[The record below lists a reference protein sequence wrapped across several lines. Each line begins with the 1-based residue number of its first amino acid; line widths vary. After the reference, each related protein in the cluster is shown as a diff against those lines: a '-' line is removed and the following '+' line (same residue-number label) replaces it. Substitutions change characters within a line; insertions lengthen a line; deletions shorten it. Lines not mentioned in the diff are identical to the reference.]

1 VSIPKAPEVKAPPPV
16 AYEAK
21 GRRDPFREP
30 VTGVE
35 VKGGLTVAEVKL
47 VGILYGRQG
56 PMALVEAPDGLG
68 YILRPGDL
76 LGNGRVLEVGLE
88 SVTFSVTERLGQ
100 PPTRTV
106 VKLKT
111 D

>member
-1 VSIPKAPEVKAPPPV
+1 MPKAPEVKLPTPV
-16 AYEAK
+16 PYEAK

-35 VKGGLTVAEVKL
+35 AKGGLTVAEVKL

-76 LGNGRVLEVGLE
+76 LGNGRVLEVGLD
-88 SVTFSVTERLGQ
+88 SVTFNVTPERPGQ

-106 VKLKT
+106 LKLRT